1 LYPTI
6 IEETYRFSN
15 SLRHPLSCPSIIEVD
30 PLTRTVTHEREDP
43 MTRIAFCLLPVLFF
57 ACQAPPAGDAP
68 VTREAINPQLPE
80 RPYSQAMRVGNTYYF
95 SGKLG
100 VTEETLALTE
110 GRIEA
115 ETRNIMESFKEL
127 FAELGVEFSDVVQ
140 GTVYLADVADY
151 AGMNQAYGEYFPVNP
166 PARECIG
173 AGQIL
178 SDGLVEI
185 SFVAVVPN

>member
-1 LYPTI
+1 MNPI
-6 IEETYRFSN
+6 
-15 SLRHPLSCPSIIEVD
+15 
-30 PLTRTVTHEREDP
+30 REDP
-43 MTRIAFCLLPVLFF
+43 MTSRAVYLLPLLFL
-57 ACQAPPAGDAP
+57 ACQAPPAP
-68 VTREAINPQLPE
+68 QVSVTKEAINSQLPD
-80 RPYSQAMRVGNTYYF
+80 RPYSQAVRIGNTFYF

-100 VTEETLALTE
+100 VTEETLGMTE

-115 ETRNIMESFKEL
+115 ETRNVMESFKEL
-127 FAELGVEFSDVVQ
+127 FQEVGADFGDVVQ

-151 AGMNQAYGEYFPVNP
+151 AGMNQVYGEYFPTNP

-185 SFVAVVPN
+185 SFVAVVTE